1 MFDVGFWE
9 VALIALIALLVFGPE
24 RLPRVAREAA
34 LWIRKARHAV
44 TSVRDEI
51 NHELELQDLKQS
63 LQDKK
68 RQIRASL
75 EESIE
80 ILPADT
86 EKRSK
91 PADDANDGQAH

>member
-9 VALIALIALLVFGPE
+9 VALIAIIALLVFGPE
-24 RLPRVAREAA
+24 RMPRVAREAA
-34 LWIRKARHAV
+34 LWVRKARHMV
-44 TSVRDEI
+44 SSVRDEI

-68 RQIRASL
+68 KQIQASL

-80 ILPADT
+80 IVPAKAPKT
-86 EKRSK
+86 
-91 PADDANDGQAH
+91 ADDGNDGQTP